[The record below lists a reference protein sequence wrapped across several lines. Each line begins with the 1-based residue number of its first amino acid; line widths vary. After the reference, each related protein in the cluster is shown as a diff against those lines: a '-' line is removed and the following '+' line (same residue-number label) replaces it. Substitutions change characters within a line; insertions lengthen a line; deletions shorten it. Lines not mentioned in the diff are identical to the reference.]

1 MTKSEKLKGVWKVS
15 EPTIPIYTHI
25 AHNYHI
31 PFLSLFSIL
40 LYTSPLLL
48 YTKLPLACLSVNQSS
63 GQIKEAPVP
72 S

>member
-1 MTKSEKLKGVWKVS
+1 MTKSEKLKGVWKLS
-15 EPTIPIYTHI
+15 EPTTPIYTHI

-31 PFLSLFSIL
+31 PSSSLFSI

-48 YTKLPLACLSVNQSS
+48 YAKLPLACLSVNPSS